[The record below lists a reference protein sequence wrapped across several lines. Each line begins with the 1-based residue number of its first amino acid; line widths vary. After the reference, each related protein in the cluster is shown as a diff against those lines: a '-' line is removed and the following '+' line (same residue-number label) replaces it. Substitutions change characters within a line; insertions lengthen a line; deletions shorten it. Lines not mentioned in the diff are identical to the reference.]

1 MTAYIMKI
9 IDDENGNDAKQY
21 SKYCKKHRGKEKN
34 GQHGEKTSGNK
45 KDRKKLIIKIC
56 LIILGILCLA
66 CIGTAGA
73 FFYLRAQG
81 EKNLKTEVPQKGKN
95 TGGGSEK
102 REGLYIT
109 YEGKEY
115 QYNSDIINILCLG
128 IDKDLPIEEK
138 RETGSEGLSD
148 AILLV
153 SVNVEENSLKIMAVP
168 RETIVPVKVLDKGGG
183 FVGTENKQI
192 TLQYAYGRSAKESCE
207 LTKESVSNLLYG
219 LPIQRY
225 CSINFQALPLLN
237 DAIGGVD
244 LTALETVEWAEG
256 AFYQGQQLH
265 LQGQSALDYVRQRDE
280 TVPESSMGR
289 LERQKQYITAYI
301 DQGKE
306 AVKKD
311 MSLPVTMYQQLAA
324 NMCTDLNAEDIT
336 YLASELLDVTISA
349 ENISMVPG
357 DVITGGEYEEYHVQT
372 EALKQLVVQNFYKE
386 VPKEQ

>member
-1 MTAYIMKI
+1 M
-9 IDDENGNDAKQY
+9 
-21 SKYCKKHRGKEKN
+21 
-34 GQHGEKTSGNK
+34 
-45 KDRKKLIIKIC
+45 
-56 LIILGILCLA
+56 
-66 CIGTAGA
+66 
-73 FFYLRAQG
+73 
-81 EKNLKTEVPQKGKN
+81 
-95 TGGGSEK
+95 
-102 REGLYIT
+102 
-109 YEGKEY
+109 
-115 QYNSDIINILCLG
+115 
-128 IDKDLPIEEK
+128 
-138 RETGSEGLSD
+138 
-148 AILLV
+148 

-168 RETIVPVKVLDKGGG
+168 RETIVPVKVLNTAGG

-244 LTALETVEWAEG
+244 LTALETVEWGEG
-256 AFYQGQQLH
+256 AFYQGEQLH

-324 NMCTDLNAEDIT
+324 NMCTDLNVEDIT

-357 DVITGGEYEEYHVQT
+357 DVVTGGEHEEYHVQA
-372 EALKQLVVQNFYKE
+372 EALKQLIVQNFYKE
-386 VPKEQ
+386 VPKGQ